1 MQSEL
6 DSRAIIGPEHRLP
19 HFAHLS
25 TSIPPSPSGDLP
37 TSGRLFRDRRA
48 LPRPEPGGAH
58 SAEAELSVVDALR
71 RHWPE
76 YAIEGGFLFVFVL
89 LAGVI
94 AAWLQPAGAG
104 NEILHRALSG
114 VLVGGLLIAMI
125 YSPWGRRSGSHLNP
139 AITLAYLRL
148 GKVGRWDGLFYI
160 VAQLAG
166 SLAAVLLLRAGAL
179 LPPAASPASLAVT
192 LGPSNPWLAF
202 ATQFVLSTLAMLL
215 ILFTSNHASFF
226 RWTGLV
232 YGALVMLVVACVSPL
247 AGFGMNA
254 ARLLAVD
261 ASGDL
266 GLLRWLNLL
275 PPLLGMQ
282 LAIEVYRL
290 STGRSQVLCA
300 KLAHNTHGR
309 CIFRCMHPY
318 QTRALAMEAIKRRT
332 GQRD

>member
-1 MQSEL
+1 M
-6 DSRAIIGPEHRLP
+6 
-19 HFAHLS
+19 
-25 TSIPPSPSGDLP
+25 
-37 TSGRLFRDRRA
+37 
-48 LPRPEPGGAH
+48 PRPEPGAAH

-76 YAIEGGFLFVFVL
+76 YAVEGGFLFAFVL
-89 LAGVI
+89 AAGVVT
-94 AAWLQPAGAG
+94 AWLQPPGAG
-104 NEILHRALSG
+104 NEVLHRAISG
-114 VLVGGLLIAMI
+114 VLMGGLLMAMI
-125 YSPWGRRSGSHLNP
+125 YSPWGRRSGSHMNP

-148 GKVGRWDGLFYI
+148 GKVGRWDGVFYI

-166 SLAAVLLLRAGAL
+166 AAAAVLLLRAGAL
-179 LPPAASPASLAVT
+179 LPVAAVPASLAGT
-192 LGPSNPWLAF
+192 LGPTNAWLAF
-202 ATQFVLSTLAMLL
+202 GTELVLATLAMLL

-226 RWTGLV
+226 RWTGVV
-232 YGALVMLVVACVSPL
+232 YGLLVMLVVACVSPL

-261 ASGDL
+261 ASGDP

-282 LAIEVYRL
+282 LAIDVYRL
-290 STGRSQVLCA
+290 FTGRSQVLCA

-318 QTRALAMEAIKRRT
+318 QTRALAMEALKRRT

>member
-19 HFAHLS
+19 RFAHLS

-37 TSGRLFRDRRA
+37 TPGRVFRDRRA
-48 LPRPEPGGAH
+48 MPRPEPGAAH
-58 SAEAELSVVDALR
+58 SAEAELSAFAALR

-76 YAIEGGFLFVFVL
+76 YAVEGGFLFVFVL
-89 LAGVI
+89 AAGVI
-94 AAWLQPAGAG
+94 GAWLQPPGAG
-104 NEILHRALSG
+104 SEILHRALTG
-114 VLVGGLLIAMI
+114 LLVGGLLIAMI

-148 GKVGRWDGLFYI
+148 GKVGRWDGVFYI

-166 SLAAVLLLRAGAL
+166 GIAAVLLLRSGAL
-179 LPPAASPASLAVT
+179 LPPAVAPAALAGT
-192 LGPSNPWLAF
+192 LGPTNAWLAY
-202 ATQFVLSTLAMLL
+202 ATQFVLSTIAMLL

-232 YGALVMLVVACVSPL
+232 YGVLVMLVVACVSPL

-261 ASGDL
+261 ASGDAS
-266 GLLRWLNLL
+266 LLHWLNLL

-282 LAIEVYRL
+282 VAIEVYRL
-290 STGRSQVLCA
+290 FTGRSQVLCA

-332 GQRD
+332 GERD

>member
-1 MQSEL
+1 M
-6 DSRAIIGPEHRLP
+6 
-19 HFAHLS
+19 
-25 TSIPPSPSGDLP
+25 
-37 TSGRLFRDRRA
+37 
-48 LPRPEPGGAH
+48 PRPEPGAAH
-58 SAEAELSVVDALR
+58 SAEAELSAVDALR

-76 YAIEGGFLFVFVL
+76 YAVEGGFLFAFVL
-89 LAGVI
+89 AAGIVT
-94 AAWLQPAGAG
+94 AWLQPQPPGAG
-104 NEILHRALSG
+104 SELLHHAVSG
-114 VLVGGLLIAMI
+114 VLLGGLLMAMI
-125 YSPWGRRSGSHLNP
+125 YSPWGRRSGSHMNP

-148 GKVGRWDGLFYI
+148 GKVGRWDGVFYI

-166 SLAAVLLLRAGAL
+166 AAAAVLLLRAGAL
-179 LPPAASPASLAVT
+179 LPVAAVPASLAGT
-192 LGPSNPWLAF
+192 LGPTNAWLAF
-202 ATQFVLSTLAMLL
+202 GTELVLATLAMLL

-226 RWTGLV
+226 RWTGVV
-232 YGALVMLVVACVSPL
+232 YGVLVMLVVACVSPL

-261 ASGDL
+261 ASGDP

-290 STGRSQVLCA
+290 FTGRSQVLCA

-318 QTRALAMEAIKRRT
+318 QTRALAMEALKRRT

>member
-1 MQSEL
+1 MQSKL

-19 HFAHLS
+19 PFAHLS

-37 TSGRLFRDRRA
+37 TPGRLFRDRRA
-48 LPRPEPGGAH
+48 LPRPEPGAAYA
-58 SAEAELSVVDALR
+58 AEAELSVFGSLR

-76 YAIEGGFLFVFVL
+76 YAVEGGFLFVFVL
-89 LAGVI
+89 AAGVI
-94 AAWLQPAGAG
+94 GAWLQPPEAGS
-104 NEILHRALSG
+104 ELLHRALTG
-114 VLVGGLLIAMI
+114 ALLGGLLIAMI

-148 GKVGRWDGLFYI
+148 GKVGRWDGVFYI
-160 VAQLAG
+160 ASQLAG
-166 SLAAVLLLRAGAL
+166 SFAAVLLLRSGVL
-179 LPPAASPASLAVT
+179 LPPTMAPAALATT
-192 LGPSNPWLAF
+192 LGPTNIWLAF
-202 ATQFVLSTLAMLL
+202 ATQFVLATIAMLL

-226 RWTGLV
+226 RWTGIV
-232 YGALVMLVVACVSPL
+232 YGVLVMLVVACVAPL
-247 AGFGMNA
+247 AAFGMNA

-266 GLLRWLNLL
+266 GLLHWLNLL

-282 LAIEVYRL
+282 AAIEVYRL
-290 STGRSQVLCA
+290 FTGRSQVLCA

-318 QTRALAMEAIKRRT
+318 QSRALAMEAIKRRT
-332 GQRD
+332 GERD

>member
-1 MQSEL
+1 M
-6 DSRAIIGPEHRLP
+6 
-19 HFAHLS
+19 
-25 TSIPPSPSGDLP
+25 
-37 TSGRLFRDRRA
+37 
-48 LPRPEPGGAH
+48 PRPEPGAAH
-58 SAEAELSVVDALR
+58 AAEAELSVVDALR

-76 YAIEGGFLFVFVL
+76 YAVEGGFLFAFVL
-89 LAGVI
+89 AAGIVT
-94 AAWLQPAGAG
+94 AWLQPPGAG
-104 NEILHRALSG
+104 SEVLHRAVSG
-114 VLVGGLLIAMI
+114 ALLGGLLMAMI
-125 YSPWGRRSGSHLNP
+125 YSPWGRRSGSHMNP

-148 GKVGRWDGLFYI
+148 GKVGRWDGVFYI
-160 VAQLAG
+160 VAQIAG
-166 SLAAVLLLRAGAL
+166 AAAAVLLLRAGAL
-179 LPPAASPASLAVT
+179 LPVAAGPASLAGT
-192 LGPSNPWLAF
+192 LGPTNAWLAF
-202 ATQFVLSTLAMLL
+202 GTEFVLATLAMLL

-226 RWTGLV
+226 RWTGIV
-232 YGALVMLVVACVSPL
+232 YGVLVMLVVACVSPL

-290 STGRSQVLCA
+290 FTGRSQVLCA

-318 QTRALAMEAIKRRT
+318 QTRALAMEALKRRT

>member
-1 MQSEL
+1 MQRIL
-6 DSRAIIGPEHRLP
+6 DSRAIIDGVHRLP
-19 HFAHLS
+19 LLLHLT
-25 TSIPPSPSGDLP
+25 TSLPPTPSDGLPSP
-37 TSGRLFRDRRA
+37 GRVFRDRRA
-48 LPRPEPGGAH
+48 APRPEPGASL
-58 SAEAELSVVDALR
+58 SAEADLSWVDSLR

-76 YAIEGGFLFVFVL
+76 YLIEAAFLALFV
-89 LAGVI
+89 LA
-94 AAWLQPAGAG
+94 
-104 NEILHRALSG
+104 
-114 VLVGGLLIAMI
+114 GGLLMALI

-148 GKVGRWDGLFYI
+148 GKVGRWDGVFYI

-166 SLAAVLLLRAGAL
+166 AAAAVLLLRAGAL
-179 LPPAASPASLAVT
+179 LPVAAGPASLAGT
-192 LGPSNPWLAF
+192 LGPTNAWLAF
-202 ATQFVLSTLAMLL
+202 GTELVLATLAMLL
-215 ILFTSNHASFF
+215 VLFTSNHASFF
-226 RWTGLV
+226 RWTGVV
-232 YGALVMLVVACVSPL
+232 YGLLVMLVVACVSPL

-254 ARLLAVD
+254 ARLFAVD
-261 ASGDL
+261 ASSDL

-290 STGRSQVLCA
+290 FTGRSQVLCA

-318 QTRALAMEAIKRRT
+318 QTRALAMEALKRRT

>member
-1 MQSEL
+1 M
-6 DSRAIIGPEHRLP
+6 
-19 HFAHLS
+19 
-25 TSIPPSPSGDLP
+25 
-37 TSGRLFRDRRA
+37 
-48 LPRPEPGGAH
+48 PRPEPGAAH
-58 SAEAELSVVDALR
+58 SAEADLPVGAALR

-76 YAIEGGFLFVFVL
+76 YAIEGGFLFTIVL
-89 LAGVI
+89 AAGVVS
-94 AAWLQPAGAG
+94 AWLQAAGATAPL
-104 NEILHRALSG
+104 LHRLPSAL
-114 VLVGGLLIAMI
+114 VIGGLLVAMI
-125 YSPWGRRSGSHLNP
+125 YSPWGRRSGAHMNP

-160 VAQLAG
+160 LAQVAGALAG
-166 SLAAVLLLRAGAL
+166 VLLLRSGAL
-179 LPPAASPASLAVT
+179 LPQAMPAAALT
-192 LGPSNPWLAF
+192 TTIGPSNPWMAL
-202 ATQFVLSTLAMLL
+202 ATQFVLSLVAMLL

-232 YGALVMLVVACVSPL
+232 VGLLVTMVVACVSPL

-266 GLLRWLNLL
+266 DPLHWLNLL

-290 STGRSQVLCA
+290 FTGRSQVLCA

-318 QTRALAMEAIKRRT
+318 QTRALAIEAIRRRT
-332 GQRD
+332 GH

>member
-1 MQSEL
+1 M
-6 DSRAIIGPEHRLP
+6 
-19 HFAHLS
+19 
-25 TSIPPSPSGDLP
+25 
-37 TSGRLFRDRRA
+37 
-48 LPRPEPGGAH
+48 PRPEPGAPH
-58 SAEAELSVVDALR
+58 AAEADLPLGAALA

-89 LAGVI
+89 AAGIVS
-94 AAWLQPAGAG
+94 AWLESAGAG
-104 NEILHRALSG
+104 APVLQRLLSG
-114 VLVGGLLIAMI
+114 LVIGGLLVALI
-125 YSPWGRRSGSHLNP
+125 YSPWGRRSGAHMNP

-148 GKVGRWDGLFYI
+148 GKVGRWDALFYI
-160 VAQLAG
+160 LAQAAG
-166 SLAAVLLLRAGAL
+166 GFAAVLLLRSGAL
-179 LPPAASPASLAVT
+179 LPPATPPASLAAT
-192 LGPSNPWLAF
+192 IGPANVWVAL
-202 ATQFVLSTLAMLL
+202 ATQFVLATVAMLL

-226 RWTGLV
+226 RWTGVVVGL
-232 YGALVMLVVACVSPL
+232 LVMLVVACVSPL

-261 ASGDL
+261 ASSDL

-290 STGRSQVLCA
+290 FTGRSQVLCA

-318 QTRALAMEAIKRRT
+318 QTRALAIEAIRRRT
-332 GQRD
+332 GH

>member
-6 DSRAIIGPEHRLP
+6 DRRAIIAPEHRLLQL
-19 HFAHLS
+19 AHLS

-37 TSGRLFRDRRA
+37 TPGRVFRDRRA
-48 LPRPEPGGAH
+48 MPRPEPGAAH
-58 SAEAELSVVDALR
+58 GAEADLSAGAALR

-89 LAGVI
+89 LAGLVS
-94 AAWLQPAGAG
+94 AWLQPAGAG
-104 NEILHRALSG
+104 SEIAHR
-114 VLVGGLLIAMI
+114 VLTGLVLGGLVIAMI
-125 YSPWGRRSGSHLNP
+125 YSPWGRRSGSHMNP

-148 GKVGRWDGLFYI
+148 GKVGRWDGVFYI
-160 VAQLAG
+160 AAQVAGAF
-166 SLAAVLLLRAGAL
+166 AAVLLLRNGSL
-179 LPPAASPASLAVT
+179 LPATAAPAALAAT
-192 LGPSNPWLAF
+192 IGPSNVWLAY
-202 ATQFVLSTLAMLL
+202 ATQFVLATVAMLL

-226 RWTGLV
+226 RWTGIV
-232 YGALVMLVVACVSPL
+232 YGLLVMLVVACAAPL

-261 ASGDL
+261 ASSDL
-266 GLLRWLNLL
+266 GMLRWLNLP

-282 LAIEVYRL
+282 LAIDVYRL
-290 STGRSQVLCA
+290 FTGRSQVLCA

-318 QTRALAMEAIKRRT
+318 QTRALAIEAIKRRT
-332 GQRD
+332 GQD